1 MIDGFSVLAILDADL
16 DLRKFVQD
24 VQLRESDRSVAV
36 DLKTDKIKFY
46 FIGTIQ
52 NLIERN
58 CNGNY
63 P

>member
-36 DLKTDKIKFY
+36 DLKTDEIK
-46 FIGTIQ
+46 
-52 NLIERN
+52 
-58 CNGNY
+58 
-63 P
+63 